1 MNGQGFVGR
10 LWKTYGRHDSMFEP
24 SPGVVPRVSRLSVV
38 VGLFNGVHSSGNG
51 HTTVQL
57 DAVHDMAALFPDDD
71 EPLEVLRLGLVQFL
85 FHRRE

>member
-1 MNGQGFVGR
+1 
-10 LWKTYGRHDSMFEP
+10 MFEP